1 MVQTLVTILLFFF
14 SGTTIAQV
22 SYQFMQPLPP
32 ETEDLRSVDQKYF
45 GIYQSDASEIKYEV
59 SAAGIF
65 TRNLVIHSISRETV
79 RETSKYRIQGDY
91 IFGVHQTDSLPCVLE
106 GENYYFG
113 VERRD
118 TVVAGNSNNK
128 LRKVAANEYVISFE
142 EEGLFTPCLIVFSGN
157 SMSIRYFDYPAEDP
171 IFKSIK
177 SQQTSVDLGMNT
189 IYLLPT
195 LKEWKKLDRSKMF
208 GKTIDFK
215 RSL

>member
-1 MVQTLVTILLFFF
+1 MVQTLVTFLLFLVI
-14 SGTTIAQV
+14 GITNAQV
-22 SYQFMQPLPP
+22 SYQFIQPLPP

-59 SAAGIF
+59 TAAGIF

-91 IFGVHQTDSLPCVLE
+91 IFGVHETDSLPCVLE

-118 TVVAGNSNNK
+118 TLVTGNSKNK

-142 EEGLFTPCLIVFSGN
+142 EDGLFTPCLITFSGN

-171 IFKSIK
+171 VFKSIK

-208 GKTIDFK
+208 GKAIDFK
-215 RSL
+215 RML